1 MVRGLKNLSQE
12 NTRVVSFSIQPL
24 RDFCKDSERILVELY
39 ADDMRKVAK
48 MRDDFNSLQQYL
60 NKLKSAQFPRD
71 YPSYNNLLLD
81 LGTPLVVLRIA
92 VPNILFFPKTSLPAK
107 RYMECNHKL

>member
-1 MVRGLKNLSQE
+1 MIRDLKRLSQE

-81 LGTPLVVLRIA
+81 LGKDTTWSC
-92 VPNILFFPKTSLPAK
+92 KDCYS
-107 RYMECNHKL
+107 